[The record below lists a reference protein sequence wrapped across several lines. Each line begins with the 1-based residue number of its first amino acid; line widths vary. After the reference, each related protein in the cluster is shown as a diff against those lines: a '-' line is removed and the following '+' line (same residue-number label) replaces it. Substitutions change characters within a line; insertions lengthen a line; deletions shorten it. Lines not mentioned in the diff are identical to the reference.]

1 MRAVISFF
9 TAHIKYILVIYV
21 LVQLIY
27 IFFFSVPY
35 KSDSL
40 YHYQLAVSSLNQQSV
55 YPSVNHLYEDY
66 LIAPLFVNLQALF
79 LSIMNTTYT
88 VGLLHVILNLLQLFV
103 LYTITK
109 RIFNRETAI
118 IFVVLY
124 ILYLPNIGFILLNM
138 TEVLFG
144 LLFSLSLLFL
154 LKGSIKDIFLS
165 GLFTAASIGVRPT
178 GWALLASL
186 MLFMFIYNSAK
197 VSKKVLTFSTGAILF
212 FLIIGTATYISSG
225 HFVISSVNY
234 GTNLLIG
241 ANDDATGAFNDRVF
255 NEGKAGFI
263 NNPQSKT
270 YIEKQ
275 RYWYGRALN
284 WIMENPIE
292 WIKNFPVKLVHIY
305 IWDDYAISP
314 LLHMQDWNLY
324 RIMKQIVIEE
334 NSEKLFVDTPIYKR
348 ILYISLQI
356 LHHIYYF
363 LIVLIFIFLVIKK
376 FKYIKLEKANIL
388 LLIVIGFSLFIPL
401 ISFGDPRFKYPYI
414 LLMMIIISPYI
425 SSFLS
430 KTKIIT

>member
-27 IFFFSVPY
+27 IFFFSVPF

-66 LIAPLFVNLQALF
+66 LIAPLFVNLQVLF
-79 LSIMNTTYT
+79 LSIMNTTFT

-103 LYTITK
+103 LYNITIK
-109 RIFNRETAI
+109 IFNKETAI

-144 LLFSLSLLFL
+144 LLFCLSLLFL

-186 MLFMFIYNSAK
+186 ILFMFIYNSAK

-275 RYWYGRALN
+275 RYWYGQALN

-292 WIKNFPVKLVHIY
+292 WIKNFPVKIVHIY

>member
-66 LIAPLFVNLQALF
+66 LIAPLFVNLQVLF

-103 LYTITK
+103 LYNITIK
-109 RIFNRETAI
+109 IFNKETAI

-186 MLFMFIYNSAK
+186 MLFMFIYNFAK
-197 VSKKVLTFSTGAILF
+197 VSKKVLTFGTGAILF

-275 RYWYGRALN
+275 KYWYGRALN

-292 WIKNFPVKLVHIY
+292 WIKVFPVKLVHIY

-324 RIMKQIVIEE
+324 RIMKQLVIEE
-334 NSEKLFVDTPIYKR
+334 NSEKLLMDTPIYKR

-414 LLMMIIISPYI
+414 LLIMIIISPYI
-425 SSFLS
+425 SNFHS

>member
-66 LIAPLFVNLQALF
+66 LIAPLFVNLQVLF

-103 LYTITK
+103 LYNITIK
-109 RIFNRETAI
+109 IFNKETAI

-186 MLFMFIYNSAK
+186 MLFMFIYNFAK
-197 VSKKVLTFSTGAILF
+197 VSKKVLTFGTGAILF

-292 WIKNFPVKLVHIY
+292 WIKVFPVKLVHIY

-334 NSEKLFVDTPIYKR
+334 NSEKLLMDTPIYKR

-401 ISFGDPRFKYPYI
+401 ISFGDPRFKYPDI
-414 LLMMIIISPYI
+414 LLIMIIISPYI
-425 SSFLS
+425 NSFHS

>member
-27 IFFFSVPY
+27 IFFFSVSY

-40 YHYQLAVSSLNQQSV
+40 YHYQLAVSSLSQQSV

-66 LIAPLFVNLQALF
+66 LIAPLFVNLQVLF

-103 LYTITK
+103 LYNITIK
-109 RIFNRETAI
+109 IFNKETAI

-165 GLFTAASIGVRPT
+165 GLFAAASIGVRPT

-186 MLFMFIYNSAK
+186 ILFMFIYNSATD
-197 VSKKVLTFSTGAILF
+197 SKKVLTFGTGAILF

-292 WIKNFPVKLVHIY
+292 WIKVFPVKLVHIY

-334 NSEKLFVDTPIYKR
+334 NSEKLLMDTPIYKR

-401 ISFGDPRFKYPYI
+401 ISFGDPRFKYPDI
-414 LLMMIIISPYI
+414 LLIMIIISPYI
-425 SSFLS
+425 NSFHS

>member
-27 IFFFSVPY
+27 IFFFSVPF

-66 LIAPLFVNLQALF
+66 LIAPLFVNLQVLF
-79 LSIMNTTYT
+79 LSIMNTTFT

-103 LYTITK
+103 LYNITIK
-109 RIFNRETAI
+109 IFNKETAI

-144 LLFSLSLLFL
+144 LLFCLSLLFL

-186 MLFMFIYNSAK
+186 ILFMFIYNSAK

-275 RYWYGRALN
+275 RYWYGQALN

-292 WIKNFPVKLVHIY
+292 WIKGVPVKIVHIY